1 MIELFTKISDATKLL
16 MEKGFTPL
24 HASSAL
30 SMVGSALKV
39 DRIYIYENQPYPIRG
54 RMLVD
59 ARYAWTVPGLTSPL
73 ESSTLQSL
81 CLRELAPQWS
91 ELLSQGHLVNCLAK
105 DAPPRMKLLLDDHK
119 TRSLMLAPLRPAK
132 EWWGFVGFDDCQKAR
147 VWTAEEVILLKS
159 LASGLS
165 SALRHRQ
172 MRSSLSQT
180 RSQLREMMA
189 LSVNR

>member
-16 MEKGFTPL
+16 LEKGFTPL
-24 HASSAL
+24 HASAAL

-39 DRIYIYENQPYPIRG
+39 DRVYVFENQPYPIRG
-54 RMLVD
+54 RMLAD

-73 ESSTLQSL
+73 ESSTMQSL
-81 CLRELAPQWS
+81 CLRELAPQWA
-91 ELLSQGHLVNCLAK
+91 ELLAQGHLVNSLAK

-119 TRSLMLAPLRPAK
+119 TRSLMLAPLRPSK
-132 EWWGFVGFDDCQKAR
+132 EWWGFVGFEDCQQGR
-147 VWTAEEVILLKS
+147 VWSAEEVILLKS

-165 SALRHRQ
+165 AALRHRQ
-172 MRSSLSQT
+172 MRSSLAQT